1 MITGTIKKNWKM
13 LITVLA
19 AVIGVLAVYQPEN
32 AVCYAADN
40 DTSAIEIRTSKD
52 LLEASKNS
60 DGSYV
65 LMADIDMS
73 VFGVDGWKPWNFN
86 GTFDGNGHTL
96 YNMDINT
103 VTDVTEKAYDGNLK
117 EYDTYYAGL
126 FGITK
131 NAVIKDWQVIW
142 IIRQSQAVK
151 WKVMYP
157 SNQQQLCGELRVLQ
171 ALVTEI

>member
-19 AVIGVLAVYQPEN
+19 AVIGVLAVHQPEN

-40 DTSAIEIRTSKD
+40 DTAAIEIRTSKD

-73 VFGVDGWKPWNFN
+73 VFGADGWNCL
-86 GTFDGNGHTL
+86 L
-96 YNMDINT
+96 YT
-103 VTDVTEKAYDGNLK
+103 
-117 EYDTYYAGL
+117 
-126 FGITK
+126 
-131 NAVIKDWQVIW
+131 
-142 IIRQSQAVK
+142 S
-151 WKVMYP
+151 P
-157 SNQQQLCGELRVLQ
+157 SPRDCS
-171 ALVTEI
+171 